1 MRSRYQPLLLI
12 YANPAA
18 VPVTTDTAP
27 NTRVMAPGYS
37 LTPGKGKSLLTV
49 LMNISIHGLQ
59 SDTCWLTFVKYMCK
73 NILFKM
79 EDNKATDILSRF
91 YKKNKGS

>member
-1 MRSRYQPLLLI
+1 MEKIVRSRYQPLLLI

-37 LTPGKGKSLLTV
+37 LTPGKGKSLITV
-49 LMNISIHGLQ
+49 LMYESNHGLQ
-59 SDTCWLTFVKYMCK
+59 THVVKPKSKNVGSKRKTIIQMIFVDK
-73 NILFKM
+73 IL
-79 EDNKATDILSRF
+79 
-91 YKKNKGS
+91 